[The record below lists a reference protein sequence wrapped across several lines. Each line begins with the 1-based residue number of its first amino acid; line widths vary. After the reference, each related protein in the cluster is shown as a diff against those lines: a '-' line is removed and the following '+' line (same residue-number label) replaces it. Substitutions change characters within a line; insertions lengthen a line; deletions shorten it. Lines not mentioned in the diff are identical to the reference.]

1 MKTYR
6 PVSLVD
12 TKYPLLILNTGFLSL
27 LPRRVFDR
35 IMWND
40 LVWVRHTYIHKLY
53 VYRNV
58 NICWNPYTSV
68 GVHMYTRTHVRM
80 YTCTHVH
87 MHACKHVRMYACT
100 HVHMYACTHAHM
112 YKCTHVHM
120 CACTHVHT
128 YACTHAHMYA
138 CTHVR
143 MYTRTHVRMHTCTHV
158 RMHTCTHV
166 RMYTCPHVHM
176 SACTHVPDMRA
187 CVSTNFTLFIF
198 FWTLQ
203 TGRSGDR
210 TPVGLEFPHPFGPAL
225 GSTHSSINEYRV
237 ITGGKT
243 ARAWRWPRHFI

>member
-12 TKYPLLILNTGFLSL
+12 TKYSLLILNTGFLSL

-80 YTCTHVH
+80 HTCTHVH

-100 HVHMYACTHAHM
+100 HVHMYACTH
-112 YKCTHVHM
+112 VHI
-120 CACTHVHT
+120 C
-128 YACTHAHMYA
+128 A

-143 MYTRTHVRMHTCTHV
+143 MYTCTRYAGLCVDQLYTFYFLLNAANRTVRWSNTCGARV
-158 RMHTCTHV
+158 
-166 RMYTCPHVHM
+166 
-176 SACTHVPDMRA
+176 SAPIR
-187 CVSTNFTLFIF
+187 
-198 FWTLQ
+198 
-203 TGRSGDR
+203 TGPG
-210 TPVGLEFPHPFGPAL
+210 VHPFFYKWVPG
-225 GSTHSSINEYRV
+225 HYR
-237 ITGGKT
+237 G
-243 ARAWRWPRHFI
+243 